1 MSLLKYFKPVLPSSA
16 QTGIGESATLA
27 ANKEVE
33 KITEPPSTSRKR
45 KQYATYTEE
54 DRGKIGRYA
63 AENGNVATLKRFK
76 SEYKDLVESTVR
88 SFKKKYLAAVA
99 EKRAA
104 QDYTEVSAIPSLKR
118 GRPLTLGE
126 IDGEVQQYLR
136 ALRAAGTPVN
146 SAIVIASAKGIVMTK
161 NRSLL
166 AEYGGHIVLTSS
178 WAKSLLIR
186 MGMVYRKASTTR
198 CKLSPQEFDARRA
211 TFLQQVAGMV
221 KVSYYNYPSYIHYFI
236 SI

>member
-1 MSLLKYFKPVLPSSA
+1 MSLFKYFKPAPPSPA
-16 QTGIGESATLA
+16 QTGVGESATAA

-33 KITEPPSTSRKR
+33 KITGPPPPTSRKR
-45 KQYATYTEE
+45 KQYATYTDE
-54 DRGKIGRYA
+54 DRGRIGRYA
-63 AENGNVATLKRFK
+63 VENGNIATLKHFK
-76 SEYKDLVESTVR
+76 SEHKDLVESTVR

-104 QDYTEVSAIPSLKR
+104 QDYMEVLAIPSLKR

-126 IDGEVQQYLR
+126 IDSEVQHYLR

-161 NRSLL
+161 NRLLL
-166 AEYGGHIVLTSS
+166 AEYGGNIVFTTS

-186 MGMVYRKASTTR
+186 KGMVYKKASTTWSSYHHR
-198 CKLSPQEFDARRA
+198 SLSLEELLFYSR
-211 TFLQQVAGMV
+211 
-221 KVSYYNYPSYIHYFI
+221 
-236 SI
+236 